1 MKTFL
6 AAGALV
12 LALTGPALAQ
22 SDMKMGDMKMGDMAG
37 MKHDAAPAPAKT
49 ADGQGVIKAIDAK
62 GGTVTLQH
70 QPIPAL
76 KWPAMTMKFKAA
88 PNVLKSF
95 KVGQAVNFKLKPM
108 GAAAEVVA
116 MSAK

>member
-6 AAGALV
+6 AAGALA

-37 MKHDAAPAPAKT
+37 MKHDAAPAAAKT
-49 ADGQGVIKAIDAK
+49 ADGQGVIKGIDAK

-88 PNVLKSF
+88 PDVLKSF

-108 GAAAEVVA
+108 GASAEVVA

>member
-6 AAGALV
+6 TAAALV

-22 SDMKMGDMKMGDMAG
+22 SEMKMGDMKMGDMAG
-37 MKHDAAPAPAKT
+37 MKHDAAPAAAKT
-49 ADGQGVIKAIDAK
+49 ADGQGVIKGIDAK

-88 PNVLKSF
+88 PAVLQSF
-95 KVGQAVNFKLKPM
+95 KVGQAVNYKLKPM
-108 GAAAEVVA
+108 GASAEVVA

>member
-1 MKTFL
+1 MKIFL
-6 AAGALV
+6 AAGALA

-22 SDMKMGDMKMGDMAG
+22 ADMKMGEMAG
-37 MKHDAAPAPAKT
+37 MKHDAPVAAKT
-49 ADGQGVIKAIDAK
+49 ADGQGVIKGIDAA

-88 PNVLKSF
+88 PALLKPF
-95 KVGQAVNFKLKPM
+95 KVGQAVTFKLKPM
-108 GAAAEVVA
+108 GASAEVVA